1 MIPWIGAFPPDGIGG
16 SFFSM
21 SKNSTPQRP
30 TGRADVRIEPS
41 VRPFGV
47 GSLGV
52 AGLRWVVGCLLA
64 LGGWVMPSAAAAPGP
79 DFSRAVRP
87 ILAAKCYS
95 CHGPDAE
102 ARKSGLRLDTF
113 DGATSALKSGVVA
126 IVPGKPAASALL
138 ARVTHADL
146 DERMPPKGE
155 PLTPA
160 EVQTLEQW
168 IQAGAA
174 YAEPWAFRPLQ
185 DPGVPTVRDGA
196 WCETGIDAFVL
207 AHREAAGL
215 RAPVRD
221 VDPAALLRRL
231 SYDLRGLPPTPE
243 EVRSFVADPDPG
255 RLARQVDRYL
265 ADAAFGERWGRHW
278 LDLARFA
285 ETMAHEFDYEI
296 PHAWR
301 YRDYVVEAFNADV
314 APARF
319 VAEQIAGD
327 LLPPR
332 PGLGL
337 PNAAPLGTAWWF
349 LGPAT
354 HSPVDVRQDEADRL
368 AGAVDVAGRS
378 LFGLSIACS
387 RCHDHKFD
395 PIPARDFYALFG
407 VARNTRR
414 IEGFLDADARTPA
427 RAAAAREA
435 LEEAGRHSGVVAS
448 TRPVSP
454 SGVVVLDDVA
464 RGGAAW
470 SRSGRAFDASG
481 SLLALDASG
490 GLRPAETGTL
500 DSARL
505 ALPLAGSARSAD
517 VPISKRYFH
526 LRLRGSDAAFRAV
539 VDNYWLDKH
548 ASLLFEGFRRRLPRA
563 EGAEAAKDPRDVA
576 WRIETFDFSR
586 YQSERV
592 HFEVQDDGP
601 GWIEVDTILM
611 TDTATPPPAEAWD
624 ADGPATGWNPSTPGL
639 AEARAR
645 AVEAREALL
654 ACAPPI
660 RALLAD
666 EGGSLD
672 EPIHVRGAAHR
683 YGEPAP
689 LARLS
694 VLGLDARQ
702 PVAGSGRRMLVEALT
717 DPRRPFL
724 WRTTANRIWLKLF
737 GRGIVDTPDDFGQLG
752 GVPWSPELLDH
763 LASRLA
769 QGQTFKQLLR
779 DLVLS
784 HAYRSA
790 ADPSDPGRSSA
801 DAWSPMPARRL
812 DAEQIRDAMLAAS
825 GTLDRTLGGASVPA
839 RLTEHMQGRGRPGKS
854 GPVDGARRR
863 SVYVE
868 TRRNFLDP
876 FLQAFDQPA
885 PATTCG
891 RRHASNVPAQ
901 ALALMN
907 SELVHLMAGR
917 WAETLIPPSDGP
929 PLPTPAA
936 DRERIERLW
945 LSAFAR
951 GPKEDEVRLAL
962 GFLADERASASDQP
976 PVARE
981 RAAYAALAHALFA
994 SKEFVFLR

>member
-1 MIPWIGAFPPDGIGG
+1 
-16 SFFSM
+16 M
-21 SKNSTPQRP
+21 SSAASLKGLGRTPVR
-30 TGRADVRIEPS
+30 TGRHARL
-41 VRPFGV
+41 
-47 GSLGV
+47 GSTGRSLA
-52 AGLRWVVGCLLA
+52 AGLAACLSGFLLTLVA
-64 LGGWVMPSAAAAPGP
+64 VAAPGP

-113 DGATSALKSGVVA
+113 DGATTALKSGAVA

-168 IQAGAA
+168 IRAGAA

-185 DPGVPTVRDGA
+185 DPPVPTVRDAA

-215 RAPVRD
+215 RAPARE

-243 EVRSFVADPDPG
+243 EVRSFVADRDPG

-285 ETMAHEFDYEI
+285 ETMAHEFDFEI

-301 YRDYVVEAFNADV
+301 YRDYVVEAFNSDV

-354 HSPVDVRQDEADRL
+354 HAPVDVRQDEADRL

-414 IEGFLDADARTPA
+414 IEGFLDADARTPE

-435 LEEAGRHSGVVAS
+435 LADASRRSGVVAS

-470 SRSGRAFDASG
+470 SRSGRAFEAAG

-517 VPISKRYFH
+517 QTISKRYFH

-563 EGAEAAKDPRDVA
+563 EGAEAAKDPREVA

-586 YQSERV
+586 YQGERV

-601 GWIEVDTILM
+601 GWIEIDAILM
-611 TDTATPPPAEAWD
+611 SDAATPPPAEAWD
-624 ADGPATGWNPSTPGL
+624 ADGPATGWNPSAPGL

-645 AVEAREALL
+645 VVAARDALL

-702 PVAGSGRRMLVEALT
+702 PVAGSGRRTLVEALT

-724 WRTTANRIWLKLF
+724 WRTTANRIWLKVF

-752 GVPWSPELLDH
+752 GTPWSPELLDH

-769 QGQTFKQLLR
+769 RGQTFKQLLR

-784 HAYRSA
+784 RAYRAA
-790 ADPSDPGRSSA
+790 ADPGEAPA
-801 DAWSPMPARRL
+801 EVWSPMPARRL

-825 GTLDRTLGGASVPA
+825 GTLDRTVGGTSVPA

-907 SELVHLMAGR
+907 SELVHLMAER
-917 WAETLIPPSDGP
+917 WAEMLIPSAGGSPA
-929 PLPTPAA
+929 PTPAA
-936 DRERIERLW
+936 DRAQIVRLW

-951 GPKEDEVRLAL
+951 EPKEDEVRLAL
-962 GFLADERASASDQP
+962 GFLSDERASAGDKP
-976 PVARE
+976 AVARE

>member
-1 MIPWIGAFPPDGIGG
+1 MVDPAI
-16 SFFSM
+16 
-21 SKNSTPQRP
+21 
-30 TGRADVRIEPS
+30 RAVLW
-41 VRPFGV
+41 FG
-47 GSLGV
+47 
-52 AGLRWVVGCLLA
+52 LA
-64 LGGWVMPSAAAAPGP
+64 LIGWLPSQAASPEFTR
-79 DFSRAVRP
+79 DVRP

-102 ARKSGLRLDTF
+102 ARKAGLRLDSF
-113 DGATSALKSGVVA
+113 EGATAPLKSGGAAVVA
-126 IVPGKPAASALL
+126 GKPADSVVLS
-138 ARVTHADL
+138 RVVHADP

-160 EVQTLEQW
+160 EVRTLEQW
-168 IQAGAA
+168 IAAGAV
-174 YAEPWAFRPLQ
+174 YAEPWAFRALQ
-185 DPGVPTVRDGA
+185 DPPVPPVRDA
-196 WCETGIDAFVL
+196 QWCWGGIDAFVL
-207 AHREAAGL
+207 AHRESAHL
-215 RAPVRD
+215 PAPARD

-231 SYDLRGLPPTPE
+231 SYDLRGLPPSPD
-243 EVRSFVADPDPG
+243 EVKSFLADPS
-255 RLARQVDRYL
+255 REQFERRVDHYL
-265 ADAAFGERWGRHW
+265 ADPAFGERWGRHW

-285 ETMAHEFDYEI
+285 ETMAHEFDFEI

-301 YRDYVVEAFNADV
+301 YRDYVVEAFNADL
-314 APARF
+314 PLSRF

-327 LLPPR
+327 LMPPR

-354 HSPVDVRQDEADRL
+354 HAPVDVRQDEADRI

-378 LFGLSIACS
+378 FFGLSIACS

-395 PIPARDFYALFG
+395 PIPARDFYALAG

-414 IEGFLDADARTPA
+414 IEGFLDADAQTPE
-427 RAAAAREA
+427 RAAAAVKA
-435 LEEAGRHSGVVAS
+435 LEEASRASGVSGALAGR
-448 TRPVSP
+448 RPP
-454 SGVVVLDDVA
+454 IPPGVTVLDEVA
-464 RGGAAW
+464 RGGAGW
-470 SRSGRAFDASG
+470 SRSGHAFDASA
-481 SLLALDASG
+481 SSLALDAVG
-490 GLRPAETGTL
+490 GLRPAEVGTL

-517 VPISKRYFH
+517 FTIGKRYFH
-526 LRLRGSDAAFRAV
+526 VRLRGSDAAFRAV

-548 ASLLFEGFRRRLPRA
+548 VGLLFEGYRRRLARA
-563 EGAEAAKDPRDVA
+563 EGAEAQKDPRDTA

-586 YQSERV
+586 HLGERV

-601 GWIEVDTILM
+601 GWIEVDAIL
-611 TDTATPPPAEAWD
+611 TSDSPAPPPADQWD
-624 ADGPATGWNPSTPGL
+624 GDGPARGFDPSSPGV
-639 AEARAR
+639 AEARRR
-645 AVEAREALL
+645 AVEARDALL

-660 RALLAD
+660 RALVAD
-666 EGGSLD
+666 EGGTLD

-683 YGEPAP
+683 YGEAAP

-694 VLGLDARQ
+694 ILGASPQD
-702 PVAGSGRRMLVEALT
+702 PVEGSGRRALVAALT

-724 WRTTANRIWLKLF
+724 WRTTANRLWLKLF
-737 GRGIVDTPDDFGQLG
+737 GRGIVETPDDFGQLG
-752 GVPWSPELLDH
+752 GTPWSPELLDH
-763 LASRLA
+763 LASRLSR
-769 QGQTFKQLLR
+769 GQTFKQLIR

-790 ADPSDPGRSSA
+790 AEPGETVA
-801 DAWSPMPARRL
+801 EAWSPLPVRRL

-825 GTLDRTLGGASVPA
+825 GTLDRSAGGPSVPA

-863 SVYVE
+863 SVYLE

-901 ALALMN
+901 SLALMN
-907 SELVHLMAGR
+907 SELVHLMAVR
-917 WAETLIPPSDGP
+917 WAEKLLQDS
-929 PLPTPAA
+929 TPDPVVAPDA
-936 DRERIERLW
+936 QDPERIRTVW
-945 LSAFAR
+945 LSAFSRMPRPEEIRWAV
-951 GPKEDEVRLAL
+951 E
-962 GFLADERASASDQP
+962 FLRTERTAVTGQEPS
-976 PVARE
+976 ARE
-981 RAAYAALAHALFA
+981 RAAYAALIHSLFA